1 LGKKVIREPMDVMT
15 AMRELSGAKA
25 GKRAPVRPKYETGAP
40 AVASITATPPWA
52 KNVILPLSAA

>member
-1 LGKKVIREPMDVMT
+1 MDVMT